1 MPRKFSADVVT
12 INFRLPRKLHRSL
25 ERLVK
30 RKGTS
35 INAEVVDRL
44 ERSLVLDQW
53 PKVEEL
59 AMALVMQAAGMP
71 GAEKLA
77 KSVLGDLDRMLG
89 ENRPILGVAAL
100 INKELTNKGMAPVF
114 KIPSPKG

>member
-25 ERLVK
+25 EQLVK

-35 INAEVVDRL
+35 INAEVIERL

-53 PKVEEL
+53 PKPEAL
-59 AMALVMQAAGMP
+59 ALALAMQAAGTP
-71 GAEKLA
+71 HADKLA
-77 KSVLGDLDRMLG
+77 KSVLEDLDRMLG
-89 ENRPILGVAAL
+89 EDRPILRVAAL
-100 INKELTNKGMAPVF
+100 LNKELTDKGITPIF
-114 KIPSPKG
+114 KIPPAKR